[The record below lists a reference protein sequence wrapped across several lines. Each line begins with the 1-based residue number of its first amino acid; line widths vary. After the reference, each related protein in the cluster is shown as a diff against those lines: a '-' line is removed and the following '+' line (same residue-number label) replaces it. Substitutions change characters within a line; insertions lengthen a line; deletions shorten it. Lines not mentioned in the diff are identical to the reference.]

1 MVVASWQISFTN
13 LFNYYTVMDEEW
25 PILEPPEEL
34 PNRWSNQKGCKS
46 YVLFISL
53 LTDLPWEIAASFSR
67 NVNVAKLK
75 FISCLQW
82 FYVILLVWMV
92 IVSMITQIIVTFR
105 RDRLDKDSSVGGPFV
120 KVQFIIPLGGGS
132 GDTQDDKPSNTKS
145 ASHDDSTPAGIKL
158 FGDVI
163 ILNLITIILIV
174 WVLYRKVR
182 LLCKRTEQNFPTD
195 TENLLNAEILFEDS
209 LSQLVKAVK
218 CMLRGKS
225 TCIFI
230 AIIPVIY
237 IILSIS
243 VSALYLFIY
252 FEHTQVMWPK
262 GWEITGSLQI
272 TVITIILVGTTA
284 IDLLYIQIVLRYILH
299 CQLNIYYL
307 QLIKGKVESRTY
319 RNQDKAIEDA
329 EKSQKFLKQLN
340 SSSWIT
346 GFAVA
351 SGLIHAINC
360 AINLS
365 NYMKS
370 DEKSNLLLEEVALAC
385 RLFLWIFLT
394 LVPFIQAVR
403 ANEASMALS
412 DTGLVMIK
420 PPILFKENTKS
431 QNKMI
436 KRNIDKITLDVKIF
450 NVTIKPGYVCLTV
463 IGLFL
468 LFSLGSGY
476 HLVEKLF

>member
-1 MVVASWQISFTN
+1 MHIF
-13 LFNYYTVMDEEW
+13 
-25 PILEPPEEL
+25 
-34 PNRWSNQKGCKS
+34 PN
-46 YVLFISL
+46 
-53 LTDLPWEIAASFSR
+53 P
-67 NVNVAKLK
+67 
-75 FISCLQW
+75 
-82 FYVILLVWMV
+82 
-92 IVSMITQIIVTFR
+92 VT
-105 RDRLDKDSSVGGPFV
+105 
-120 KVQFIIPLGGGS
+120 
-132 GDTQDDKPSNTKS
+132 
-145 ASHDDSTPAGIKL
+145 
-158 FGDVI
+158 
-163 ILNLITIILIV
+163 
-174 WVLYRKVR
+174 
-182 LLCKRTEQNFPTD
+182 
-195 TENLLNAEILFEDS
+195 
-209 LSQLVKAVK
+209 
-218 CMLRGKS
+218 
-225 TCIFI
+225 FI

-252 FEHTQVMWPK
+252 FEQTQVMWPK
-262 GWEITGSLQI
+262 GWEITGSLKI

-307 QLIKGKVESRTY
+307 QLIKGKVVSRTY

-346 GFAVA
+346 GFAVV

-360 AINLS
+360 ATNLS

-403 ANEASMALS
+403 ANEASIALS

-450 NVTIKPGYVCLTV
+450 NVTIKPGYVYLTV